1 MQEMIGE
8 FTGSSLRDKRFKV
21 LFTQGDLAEK
31 LGVSR
36 ITVNKW
42 ETGKAVPSMKH
53 LRLLKRLLKE
63 K

>member
-8 FTGSSLRDKRFKV
+8 FTGSKLRDKRFKS
-21 LFTQGDLAEK
+21 LLTQGELAERI
-31 LGVSR
+31 GVSR

-42 ETGKAVPSMKH
+42 ETGNATPSMKH
-53 LRLLKRLLKE
+53 LRSLKRLLKE